1 MSNAQTTKDAIS
13 AQRKAT
19 TALDRVN
26 ALEVA
31 VERLARA
38 MKKFFDDTSKQV
50 TQQGEQLAQ
59 AVELLDATVKLMG
72 GDAVAKAVDDNRIE
86 RATAELERSQ
96 KALAAALEKGV
107 VKPSDVITDNCILVA
122 VETKADGTAVPPGR
136 FQYHIDQISE
146 PSRSQLL
153 GNKPGHQIDTPAGTV
168 FKVLEVYEVV
178 PEAPAPAAEP
188 AVAPSK
194 E

>member
-26 ALEVA
+26 ALEVS

-38 MKKFFDDTSKQV
+38 MKKFFDDTAHQV
-50 TQQGEQLAQ
+50 QQQGEQLAQ
-59 AVELLDATVKLMG
+59 AVEALDATVKLLG
-72 GDAVAKAVDDNRIE
+72 ADAVAKAVDENRIQ

-107 VKPSDVITDNCILVA
+107 VKASEVITDNCILVA
-122 VETKADGTAVPPGR
+122 VETKPDGTAVPPGR

-153 GNKPGHQIDTPAGTV
+153 GNKPGHEIATPTGNV

-178 PEAPAPAAEP
+178 PEAPAPAVEP
-188 AVAPSK
+188 VISK